1 MEIRQENRG
10 AVVLL
15 TPVGRLDN
23 DSSTDLELALA
34 DLAAAGARHYVVDL
48 TQIGYVSSAGLRV
61 LTVAAKKAE
70 TDKGSM
76 RLAGLNPQVRQTFDL
91 AGFSK
96 LFQIYPSAAAALDR
110 HPNANEAP
118 ASPAL
123 ANLAAKLMGASDE
136 ARGAGAGGSKVASAA
151 ASLLGAKSAPAAPA
165 APGTK
170 RPKAG
175 PSDSTMML
183 KSISLPGGSG
193 VAPAPPTPDKSKKP
207 GFVARL
213 FGRKG

>member
-1 MEIRQENRG
+1 MEIRQETRG

-34 DLAAAGARHYVVDL
+34 DLAAAGARHFVVDL

-70 TDKGSM
+70 ADKGSM

-96 LFQIYPSAAAALDR
+96 LFQIHPTAAAALER
-110 HPNANEAP
+110 HPNANEAAP
-118 ASPAL
+118 SPAL
-123 ANLAAKLMGASDE
+123 ANLAAKLMGASGE
-136 ARGAGAGGSKVASAA
+136 GKGGATGGSKVASAA
-151 ASLLGAKSAPAAPA
+151 ANLLGAKSAPAPA
-165 APGTK
+165 AKKP
-170 RPKAG
+170 PKAG

-193 VAPAPPTPDKSKKP
+193 VAPAPPAPEKPQKP

>member
-1 MEIRQENRG
+1 VEIRQDNRG

-61 LTVAAKKAE
+61 LTMAAKKAE
-70 TDKGSM
+70 GERGSL
-76 RLAGLNPQVRQTFDL
+76 RLAGLNPTVRQTFDL

-96 LFQIYPSAAAALDR
+96 LFQIYPDAEAALAK

-123 ANLAAKLMGASDE
+123 GNLAAKLMGAGSD
-136 ARGAGAGGSKVASAA
+136 AKGASASGGKVAKAA
-151 ASLLGAKSAPAAPA
+151 ANLLGAKPAAA
-165 APGTK
+165 KPGTK
-170 RPKAG
+170 MPKAG

-193 VAPAPPTPDKSKKP
+193 VAPAPAAPVKAKKP
-207 GFVARL
+207 GFFARL

>member
-61 LTVAAKKAE
+61 LTVAAKKADA
-70 TDKGSM
+70 DKGSM

-96 LFQIYPSAAAALDR
+96 LFQIYPSAAAALDK

-136 ARGAGAGGSKVASAA
+136 ARGTGPGGSKVASAA
-151 ASLLGAKSAPAAPA
+151 ANLLGAKSAPAAPGA
-165 APGTK
+165 K

-193 VAPAPPTPDKSKKP
+193 VAPAPPTPEKPKKP
-207 GFVARL
+207 GFFARL

>member
-1 MEIRQENRG
+1 MEIRQETRG

-34 DLAAAGARHYVVDL
+34 DLAAAGARHFVVDL

-70 TDKGSM
+70 ADKGSM

-96 LFQIYPSAAAALDR
+96 LFQIFPTAAAALDR
-110 HPNANEAP
+110 HPNAHEAAP
-118 ASPAL
+118 SPAL
-123 ANLAAKLMGASDE
+123 ANLAAKLMGASGE
-136 ARGAGAGGSKVASAA
+136 GKGGAAGGSKVASAA
-151 ASLLGAKSAPAAPA
+151 ANLLGAKSAPA
-165 APGTK
+165 PGAK
-170 RPKAG
+170 KPPKSG

-193 VAPAPPTPDKSKKP
+193 VAPAPPAPEKPKKP
-207 GFVARL
+207 GFFARL

>member
-1 MEIRQENRG
+1 MEIRQETRG

-34 DLAAAGARHYVVDL
+34 DLAAAGARHFVVDL
-48 TQIGYVSSAGLRV
+48 SQIGYVSSAGLRV

-70 TDKGSM
+70 ADKGSM

-96 LFQIYPSAAAALDR
+96 LFQIFPTAAAALDR
-110 HPNANEAP
+110 HPNANEAAP
-118 ASPAL
+118 SPAL
-123 ANLAAKLMGASDE
+123 ANLAARLMGASGE
-136 ARGAGAGGSKVASAA
+136 GKGGAAGSSKVASAA
-151 ASLLGAKSAPAAPA
+151 ANLLGAKSAPA
-165 APGTK
+165 PGAK
-170 RPKAG
+170 KPPKAG

-193 VAPAPPTPDKSKKP
+193 VAPAPPAPEKPKKP
-207 GFVARL
+207 GFFARL

>member
-1 MEIRQENRG
+1 MEIRQDNRG

-61 LTVAAKKAE
+61 LTMAAKKAE
-70 TDKGSM
+70 GERGSM
-76 RLAGLNPQVRQTFDL
+76 RLAGLNPTVRQTFDL

-96 LFQIYPSAAAALDR
+96 LFQIYPSAEAALEK
-110 HPNANEAP
+110 HPNATEAP

-123 ANLAAKLMGASDE
+123 GNLAAKLMGASAD
-136 ARGAGAGGSKVASAA
+136 AKGGSAGGNKVAKAA
-151 ASLLGAKSAPAAPA
+151 ANLLGAKPAAIP
-165 APGTK
+165 PGAK
-170 RPKAG
+170 MPKAG

-193 VAPAPPTPDKSKKP
+193 PAPDPPPPMKAKKP
-207 GFVARL
+207 GFFARL
-213 FGRKG
+213 FGRRG